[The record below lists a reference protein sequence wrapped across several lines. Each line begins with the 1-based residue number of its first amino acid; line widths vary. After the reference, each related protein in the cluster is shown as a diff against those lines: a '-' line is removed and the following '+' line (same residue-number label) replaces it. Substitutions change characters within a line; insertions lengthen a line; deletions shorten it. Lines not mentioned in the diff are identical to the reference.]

1 MLKYLGLDNYA
12 NLISDSLFIALTERH
27 MHTADIGGRLTVP
40 AWDSGIKIFMSF
52 SVQI

>member
-27 MHTADIGGRLTVP
+27 MHTADIGGKSTVESS
-40 AWDSGIKIFMSF
+40 DSGIKIFY
-52 SVQI
+52 II